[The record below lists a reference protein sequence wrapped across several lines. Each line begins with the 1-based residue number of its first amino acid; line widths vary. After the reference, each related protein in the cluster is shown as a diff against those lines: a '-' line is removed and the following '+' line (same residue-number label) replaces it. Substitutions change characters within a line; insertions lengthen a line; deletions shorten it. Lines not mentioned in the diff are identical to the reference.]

1 MQAPTPPFM
10 KSSLPA
16 KQRNRISLQQRI
28 DEKILLLKKLEQ
40 DIPSVTIVH
49 DLRDTSVL
57 YMSPRGLKILGIT
70 MKELIDIGPDY
81 HTRFFNMEFAEGYAP
96 KIFGLIERNN
106 NDEIISFFQQVR
118 PSPDKDWIWYLTCT
132 KIFMRDDK
140 GMPLL
145 IISNAVPLD
154 ASHYV
159 EAAKAQRL
167 LEENNFLRVNQ
178 HLFDVLSKREKEI
191 LRLMAMGRSASK
203 IAKQLYISEMTAS
216 THRRNIKRKL
226 NAQSNYDITRFAQA
240 FDLI

>member
-1 MQAPTPPFM
+1 M

-16 KQRNRISLQQRI
+16 KQRNGIPLQQRV
-28 DEKILLLKKLEQ
+28 DEKIFLLKQLEL
-40 DIPSVTIVH
+40 DIPSVIIVH

-70 MKELIDIGPDY
+70 MKELSDIGPDY
-81 HTRFFNMEFAEGYAP
+81 HARFFNMEFAEGYMP
-96 KIFGLIERNN
+96 KIFGLMERNIS
-106 NDEIISFFQQVR
+106 DETISFFQQVR
-118 PSPDKDWIWYLTCT
+118 SSPDKEWTWYLTCT
-132 KIFMRDDK
+132 KILMRDDNGK
-140 GMPLL
+140 PLL

-154 ASHYV
+154 ASHYI

-178 HLFDVLSKREKEI
+178 HLFDALGKREQEI
-191 LRLMAMGRSASK
+191 LRLMATGLSSAQ
-203 IAKQLYISEMTAS
+203 IAKKLHISEMTAS

>member
-1 MQAPTPPFM
+1 M
-10 KSSLPA
+10 KSSLPG
-16 KQRNRISLQQRI
+16 KQRNRVSLQQRI
-28 DEKILLLKKLEQ
+28 DEKVILLKKLEQ

-57 YMSPRGLKILGIT
+57 YMSPRGLRILGIT
-70 MKELIDIGPDY
+70 MKELTAIGPDY
-81 HTRFFNMEFAEGYAP
+81 HARFFNMEFAEGYMP
-96 KIFGLIERNN
+96 KIFGLMERNID
-106 NDEIISFFQQVR
+106 DEIISFFQQVR
-118 PSPDKDWIWYLTCT
+118 SSPDKDWTWYLTCT

-154 ASHYV
+154 ASHYI

-167 LEENNFLRVNQ
+167 LEENNFLRRHQ
-178 HLFDVLSKREKEI
+178 HLFDALSKREKEI
-191 LRLMAMGRSASK
+191 LHLMAMGRSSSQ
-203 IAKQLYISEMTAS
+203 IAKHLYISEMTVS

-226 NAQSNYDITRFAQA
+226 NAESNYDITRFAQA